1 VRTSRYL
8 RLERDIAASD
18 TGGIIDRWRFGQR
31 LLADDT
37 MTTAAGN
44 LRHGVLAKLI
54 ADAAT
59 ADLRLTEQEIQRRMK
74 CARTYPT
81 EAQIRESAHG
91 FKNWD
96 ALAREGFPA
105 IELPPGVEA
114 EAFDPRDA
122 DEKRRDAARDLA
134 RRSQEDGGQLA
145 LFDYFPDD
153 KFSELTTLAELAKY
167 ADEMA
172 ALTERYARK
181 DRERAAYLA
190 SLAEAVGGDMSATW
204 ERANA
209 ALEGICA
216 A

>member
-1 VRTSRYL
+1 MKTTRYL
-8 RLERDIAASD
+8 RIERTIAASD
-18 TGGIIDRWRFGQR
+18 TGGIIERWRFGQR
-31 LLADDT
+31 LLADTT
-37 MTTAAGN
+37 MTTPAGN
-44 LRHGVLAKLI
+44 LKHGVLAKLI
-54 ADAAT
+54 ADAA
-59 ADLRLTEQEIQRRMK
+59 ADDLKLTEQEVQRRMR

-96 ALAREGFPA
+96 ALAREGFPPVEIPA
-105 IELPPGVEA
+105 GVEA
-114 EAFDPRDA
+114 LPFDPRDE

-134 RRSQEDGGQLA
+134 RRSQEDSGQLA
-145 LFDYFPDD
+145 LFDYFPEDR
-153 KFSELTTLAELAKY
+153 FTELTTLAELAKY

-190 SLAEAVGGDMSATW
+190 SLAAAVDGDMSATW
-204 ERANA
+204 EQANA
-209 ALEGICA
+209 ALEGA